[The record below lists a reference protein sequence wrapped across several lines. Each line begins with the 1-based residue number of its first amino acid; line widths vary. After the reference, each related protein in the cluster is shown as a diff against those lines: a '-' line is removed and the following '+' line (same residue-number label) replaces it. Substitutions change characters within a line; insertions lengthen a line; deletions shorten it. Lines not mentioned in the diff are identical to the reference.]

1 MTVET
6 ESLVQVAKSV
16 QSVSQTN
23 ESFRQAANDNNNNI
37 SKVLKDVYS
46 AYSSQKNNLVGLQN
60 SIDDVSTGIVQTA
73 HQISVTNNLLQQSV
87 YYQNLMLTELRGIT
101 KELRHLNISNRTGGS
116 GLADAAIVS
125 GTKAAMVA
133 ITPFIPEI
141 IAVAAPVAAAYF
153 LSAANTDPNAEP
165 DPSLMPWEHMQWA
178 KNQKNKDAM
187 GMTRPDKNSG
197 NLGGGNGAAPNQG
210 GSFNKPFLDML
221 HSGESQKYNYNDYFG
236 SGKFGSPDKD
246 VSKMTVNEV
255 LAFGDQLRPRT
266 GQNTSAMGRY
276 QIEGATLRD
285 AMRVLNIK
293 GDDVFDETLQ
303 DKIAIYLA
311 KRRGRNA
318 NSLRKEWTSLN
329 NKTDDEIYKAY
340 DQMTSDQNTPQAN
353 VPDPSARKMIPL
365 PDMKPMGQ
373 SNQGGDAV
381 QTGAPNAAG
390 GAEPQG
396 GDQGQQTSAGNPMSS
411 GSSPKGI
418 SQEISNKLNQIRGDF
433 SGLEVTSGF
442 RSPRDNARVGGA
454 HDSAHKRGNAVDVK
468 FGGGVPATLK
478 FIEMASKA
486 GIGGIGVYRPGS
498 VHIDTEGKRA
508 WGPSFHLD
516 SVPQWARQAI
526 SSHLSGSWSA
536 TNNGSRSEGSGGG
549 QGGNYEAGHD
559 PIRGTMGRPSIMPPM
574 RGIGGLINLG
584 ANIIGNLSR
593 TAEMNAPSP
602 RSAAPMISNA
612 AVQNEVPDNAAA
624 ASGAPTNSN
633 APAVSPMSQKAV
645 QEGYNM
651 DKNDHSTY
659 ASWANKIYDYYH
671 HDMGKKIMTA

>member
-340 DQMTSDQNTPQAN
+340 DQMTSDQNTSQAN

-365 PDMKPMGQ
+365 PDMKPMGR

-396 GDQGQQTSAGNPMSS
+396 SDQGQQTSAGNPMSS

>member
-165 DPSLMPWEHMQWA
+165 DPSLMPWEHMQWT

-340 DQMTSDQNTPQAN
+340 DQMTSDQNTSQAN

>member
-6 ESLVQVAKSV
+6 ESLIQVAKSV

-23 ESFRQAANDNNNNI
+23 ESFRQAADNNNNNI

-46 AYSSQKNNLVGLQN
+46 VYSSQKNNLIGLQN
-60 SIDDVSTGIVQTA
+60 SIDDVSTGIVKTT
-73 HQISVTNNLLQQSV
+73 HQISVTNDLLQQSV

-101 KELRHLNISNRTGGS
+101 RELRHFNISNKTGGS
-116 GLADAAIVS
+116 GLADAAA
-125 GTKAAMVA
+125 G
-133 ITPFIPEI
+133 
-141 IAVAAPVAAAYF
+141 AAAAETGAAAAEAGGAAGAGIVATGATAALATAALL
-153 LSAANTDPNAEP
+153 LSTTSTAPASKDELN
-165 DPSLMPWEHMQWA
+165 PSVIPFWVKNMGMPW
-178 KNQKNKDAM
+178 
-187 GMTRPDKNSG
+187 PDKYSG
-197 NLGGGNGAAPNQG
+197 NLGGVSGASPNQG
-210 GSFNKPFLDML
+210 GSFSKPFLDML

-285 AMRVLNIK
+285 VMGVLNIK
-293 GDDVFDETLQ
+293 GDDVFDEALQ

-340 DQMTSDQNTPQAN
+340 DQMTSDQNTSQAN
-353 VPDPSARKMIPL
+353 VPDPSARKTIPL

-396 GDQGQQTSAGNPMSS
+396 SDQGQQTSAGNPMSS

-418 SQEISNKLNQIRGDF
+418 NQEISNKLNQIRGDF

-442 RSPRDNARVGGA
+442 RSPKDNARVGGA
-454 HDSAHKRGNAVDVK
+454 HDSAHMRGNAVDVK

-508 WGPSFHLD
+508 WGPNFHLD

-536 TNNGSRSEGSGGG
+536 TNNGSRSEGSGEG

-559 PIRGTMGRPSIMPPM
+559 PIRGTMGKPSIMPPM
-574 RGIGGLINLG
+574 RGIGGIINLG

-633 APAVSPMSQKAV
+633 APVVSPMSQKAV

-659 ASWANKIYDYYH
+659 ASWANKIYDYYY